1 MEKVASRQFYY
12 FYISIFN
19 ETPKQTQTNYYWV
32 LKEEQRIVNLLQQG
46 FLCVFPLA
54 VLFGKGFSCG
64 GMKYSVEYYFRGKH
78 LVSEKIRG
86 LVGEICGGIIS
97 DISVH
102 FVRCP
107 LDAAKFKI
115 TPFFTLDSGKGNSLS
130 LKQDFQVFFRVFRWK
145 SLCSSCSTLS
155 CLMIINKDVWGREYA
170 PPCENYKIWRNMNC
184 RIQRV
189 MLDRKSSAVAQHI
202 RNWATTNLVGG
213 WRNMLAHICWI

>member
-78 LVSEKIRG
+78 LVSGKIRG
-86 LVGEICGGIIS
+86 LWVKYAVALFQIS
-97 DISVH
+97 PSILFGVH
-102 FVRCP
+102 STLPNSKSLHSSLWTV
-107 LDAAKFKI
+107 AKG
-115 TPFFTLDSGKGNSLS
+115 TLS
-130 LKQDFQVFFRVFRWK
+130 LWNRIFKSFFGFLDGNLCVLRVQLFPALW
-145 SLCSSCSTLS
+145 L
-155 CLMIINKDVWGREYA
+155 
-170 PPCENYKIWRNMNC
+170 
-184 RIQRV
+184 
-189 MLDRKSSAVAQHI
+189 
-202 RNWATTNLVGG
+202 
-213 WRNMLAHICWI
+213 